1 MIFKSAQTAKVGKI
15 FKNAR
20 LQKSLSLSEV
30 SSEAVIN
37 VEYIRAIESGDYSI
51 FPARTYTVK
60 YFEKYANFLSINP
73 KFFDIYNADFVA
85 KAKKGEQA
93 RKSFKEPSFGK
104 NKVFASVLI
113 IFTLIAIVF
122 LIISRSPID
131 ELSELTPESSIIINS
146 QEFNTASN
154 ESLKYEI
161 EELNNKIN
169 NFLNTDTLDSNEVN
183 VNVDSKE
190 PDT

>member
-30 SSEAVIN
+30 STEAVIN

-73 KFFDIYNADFVA
+73 RFFDIYNADVVA
-85 KAKKGEQA
+85 KAEKEEQA
-93 RKSFKEPSFGK
+93 RKSPKELFFRK
-104 NKVFASVLI
+104 HNVFASLLVIL
-113 IFTLIAIVF
+113 TLIAIIF
-122 LIISRSPID
+122 LIFSTSPID
-131 ELSELTPESSIIINS
+131 GVSEHISESSTINNS
-146 QEFNTASN
+146 LESNIASK

-161 EELNNKIN
+161 EELNNTIN
-169 NFLNTDTLDSNEVN
+169 SFLNIDTLDSNEVN
-183 VNVDSKE
+183 VNVDPKE
-190 PDT
+190 PVA